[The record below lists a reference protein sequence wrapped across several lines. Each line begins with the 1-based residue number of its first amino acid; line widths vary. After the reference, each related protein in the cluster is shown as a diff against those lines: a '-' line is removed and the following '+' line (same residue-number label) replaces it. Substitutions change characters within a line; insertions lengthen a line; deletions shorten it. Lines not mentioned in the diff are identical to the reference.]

1 MKSNLTQSWVL
12 PTTWLRF
19 LVIILL
25 LLGLFFRFVNLD
37 RKVWWHDEGLT
48 SLRIAGYTNEEVAQ
62 EVFDGRVISVEDL
75 QKYLYPNHEKNLID
89 TVKSLAVSDVHPPL
103 YFVTLRF
110 WVQCF
115 GKSGAVMRSWSAII
129 SLLAFPAIY
138 WLCLELFESS
148 LIGWIAIILIAVSPF
163 HVLYAQEARHYT
175 LWIVTILLSS
185 AALLRAMRL
194 NTKFSWGIYAITLA
208 LGFYSF
214 LFTGLVAI
222 GHGIYVLATERWRLS
237 KTWFAY
243 MFASFGAT
251 LTFMPWILVV
261 IVNRASFQ
269 GQSAWVTKNLGL
281 RYLVSTWVTNI
292 SSVFMDFWYFPSYFH
307 LSVIDVPWGRF
318 FISFIL
324 VIVGYSIYFLCR
336 NTPQQVWLFIL
347 TLMGVTALALI
358 MPDLISGGYRSSM
371 SRYLT
376 PCYLG
381 IQLAVAYLLATQINS
396 VSNIWQQKLWQIVM
410 STLITGGVL
419 SCAISSQAE
428 GWSNKLVSGIDLP
441 PVIHIINQ
449 AKSPIVI
456 LPDGALG
463 HVLAMSHKLKPT
475 VRLQVGWKPDI
486 LKITNDFS
494 EVFLYNPSR
503 ALKERI
509 KKEQNSKIEPVY
521 EGRRDWLGKL
531 KQQP

>member
-1 MKSNLTQSWVL
+1 
-12 PTTWLRF
+12 
-19 LVIILL
+19 
-25 LLGLFFRFVNLD
+25 
-37 RKVWWHDEGLT
+37 
-48 SLRIAGYTNEEVAQ
+48 
-62 EVFDGRVISVEDL
+62 
-75 QKYLYPNHEKNLID
+75 
-89 TVKSLAVSDVHPPL
+89 
-103 YFVTLRF
+103 
-110 WVQCF
+110 
-115 GKSGAVMRSWSAII
+115 
-129 SLLAFPAIY
+129 
-138 WLCLELFESS
+138 
-148 LIGWIAIILIAVSPF
+148 
-163 HVLYAQEARHYT
+163 
-175 LWIVTILLSS
+175 
-185 AALLRAMRL
+185 
-194 NTKFSWGIYAITLA
+194 
-208 LGFYSF
+208 
-214 LFTGLVAI
+214 
-222 GHGIYVLATERWRLS
+222 
-237 KTWFAY
+237 
-243 MFASFGAT
+243 
-251 LTFMPWILVV
+251 
-261 IVNRASFQ
+261 
-269 GQSAWVTKNLGL
+269 
-281 RYLVSTWVTNI
+281 
-292 SSVFMDFWYFPSYFH
+292 
-307 LSVIDVPWGRF
+307 
-318 FISFIL
+318 
-324 VIVGYSIYFLCR
+324 
-336 NTPQQVWLFIL
+336 
-347 TLMGVTALALI
+347 MGVTALALI